1 MARLI
6 RRFCFDAMPA
16 GGNLS
21 QNDWILILLL
31 AILLVVLL

>member
-1 MARLI
+1 VHALAQRI
-6 RRFCFDAMPA
+6 DAMPA

-31 AILLVVLL
+31 VILLVVIL